1 MPRPAPERTGP
12 DVHFVALTGTTVRRV
27 TVH

>member
-1 MPRPAPERTGP
+1 MALPAHHLTGQG
-12 DVHFVALTGTTVRRV
+12 VHFVALTGTTVRRV